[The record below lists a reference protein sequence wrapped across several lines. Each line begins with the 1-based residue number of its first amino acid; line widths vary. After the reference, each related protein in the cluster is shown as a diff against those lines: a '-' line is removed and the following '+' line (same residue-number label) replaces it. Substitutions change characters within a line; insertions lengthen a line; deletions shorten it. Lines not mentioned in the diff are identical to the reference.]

1 MIRDFAA
8 GSDAVVEAHGAQP
21 LAWYVT
27 EPAENTFAALP
38 VRTDV
43 SVLVSLTAFDDE
55 EHHRAFGAGH
65 GRPGGRSARPSCDS
79 RPRRDLSCAER
90 ATATSR

>member
-1 MIRDFAA
+1 MSGLATE
-8 GSDAVVEAHGAQP
+8 SDAVAEAHGARP

-43 SVLVSLTAFDDE
+43 SVLVSLTAFDDQ
-55 EHHRAFGAGH
+55 EHHRAFGTGH
-65 GRPGGRSARPSCDS
+65 TARGAVSSSQLRLAP
-79 RPRRDLSCAER
+79 
-90 ATATSR
+90 TSRSQLR